1 MLRLDLVRAAL
12 VPVLVIAMVL
22 LDGQD
27 QLVVAA
33 PLLAVVVAPH
43 LAVVVVV
50 VAPRLLEVAVEDQGD
65 PEDLGDPEDP
75 QEEADPRLDRRR
87 YH

>member
-27 QLVVAA
+27 QVVVAA
-33 PLLAVVVAPH
+33 PLLAVVTAPH

-50 VAPRLLEVAVEDQGD
+50 VAPHLLEVAVEDQGG

>member
-33 PLLAVVVAPH
+33 LLLAVVVAPH

-50 VAPRLLEVAVEDQGD
+50 VAPHLLEVAVED
-65 PEDLGDPEDP
+65 PEDQEDP